1 MGGKMIKITN
11 ASKKIGKNYVLKD
24 INLTLASGKVYG
36 FIGENGS
43 GKTMLFRAICG
54 LITLTEGQIQIE
66 DLLLDGNKVYKDIGL
81 LLENP
86 SFIGDLSGFDN
97 LAMISSIRNIIDK
110 DRIIEVLQKVGLE
123 KSMRKLYKE
132 YSLGM
137 KQRLGIANAIMEN
150 PKVLIFDEPTIA
162 LDKDGVA
169 CLIKIIKEEKDN
181 GKTILISSR
190 EREIIEDLCDE
201 VYFMKDGELINNQ

>member
-1 MGGKMIKITN
+1 MIKITN
-11 ASKKIGKNYVLKD
+11 ASKKIGQNYVLKD
-24 INLTLASGKVYG
+24 INLTLASSKVYG
-36 FIGENGS
+36 FVGENGS

-54 LITLTEGQIQIE
+54 LITLTQGQIQIE

-97 LAMISSIRNIIDK
+97 LAMISSVRNIIDK
-110 DRIIEVLQKVGLE
+110 DRIIEVLQKVGLG
-123 KSMRKLYKE
+123 KSMKKLYKE

-162 LDKDGVA
+162 LDKDGVD

-181 GKTILISSR
+181 GKTILISSH

-201 VYFMKDGELINNQ
+201 VYFMKNGIITNNQ

>member
-1 MGGKMIKITN
+1 MIKITN
-11 ASKKIGKNYVLKD
+11 ASKKIGQNYVLKD

-123 KSMRKLYKE
+123 KSMKKLYKE

-181 GKTILISSR
+181 GKTILISSH
-190 EREIIEDLCDE
+190 EREIIEDLCDK
-201 VYFMKDGELINNQ
+201 VYFMKNGELTNNQ

>member
-1 MGGKMIKITN
+1 MIKITN
-11 ASKKIGKNYVLKD
+11 ASKKIGQNYVLKD
-24 INLTLASGKVYG
+24 INLTLASSKVYG

-54 LITLTEGQIQIE
+54 LITLTQGQIQIE

-110 DRIIEVLQKVGLE
+110 DRIIEVLHKVGLE
-123 KSMRKLYKE
+123 KSMKKLYKE

-169 CLIKIIKEEKDN
+169 CLIKLIKEEKDN
-181 GKTILISSR
+181 GKTILISSH

-201 VYFMKDGELINNQ
+201 VYFMKNGIITNNQ

>member
-1 MGGKMIKITN
+1 MIKITN
-11 ASKKIGKNYVLKD
+11 ASKKIGQNYVLKD

-54 LITLTEGQIQIE
+54 LITLNQGQIQIG
-66 DLLLDGNKVYKDIGL
+66 DLILDGNKLYKDIGL

-110 DRIIEVLQKVGLE
+110 DRIIEVLDKVGLE
-123 KSMRKLYKE
+123 KSMKKLYKE

-181 GKTILISSR
+181 GKTILISSH

>member
-1 MGGKMIKITN
+1 MIKITN
-11 ASKKIGKNYVLKD
+11 ASKKIGQNYVLQD
-24 INLTLASGKVYG
+24 INLTLASGRVYG

-54 LITLTEGQIQIE
+54 LITLTQGKIQIG
-66 DLLLDGNKVYKDIGL
+66 DLLLDGNNVYKDIGL

-110 DRIIEVLQKVGLE
+110 DRIIEVLDKVGLE
-123 KSMRKLYKE
+123 KSMKKLYKE

-181 GKTILISSR
+181 GKTILISSH

-201 VYFMKDGELINNQ
+201 VYFMENGKLTINQ